1 MAEKIATRAAYG
13 EALVALA
20 EEYPELVVLDA
31 DLSGSTMT
39 KGFAKAHPDR
49 FYNMG
54 IAEANMTGV
63 AAGLAACGKKPFTN
77 TFAMFAAGRAWEQV
91 RNSIAYPRLNVKVVG
106 SHGGL
111 SVGEDGATHQCIE
124 DYAIMRAIP
133 NMMVVSPCDGPEM
146 RQAVRALLDYDGPAY
161 LRLGRLAVESVT
173 DAIPGY
179 TFHLGQGVTLRDG
192 SDVTVIAT
200 GMMVQMALK
209 AAESL
214 AAEGLSVRVLDMH
227 TIKPLDGELV
237 LKAALETGA
246 IVTTEEANV
255 VGGLGSAVAEFLAEH
270 HPVPVVRHGVNDV
283 FGRSGKAEAVLEAYG
298 LTPEGIAEYPRP
310 AGGVGAGGGGGRRQR
325 PAVGIPARGSGAAGR
340 TALRGA
346 VQRSRGAGRAH
357 GGVAVPQLPSR
368 GDPAGA
374 DGAAAGG
381 GRTL

>member
-1 MAEKIATRAAYG
+1 MADVKKIATRESYGNTLKELAAEG
-13 EALVALA
+13 HDD
-20 EEYPELVVLDA
+20 LVVLDA
-31 DLSGSTMT
+31 DLAAAT
-39 KGFAKAHPDR
+39 KTGMFRKAYPDR
-49 FYNMG
+49 HFDCG
-54 IAEANMTGV
+54 IAEGNMMGV
-63 AAGLAACGKKPFTN
+63 AAGLSTMGYVPFVSS
-77 TFAMFAAGRAWEQV
+77 FAMFAAGRAFEQV

-192 SDVTVIAT
+192 SDATVIAT

-209 AAESL
+209 AAERL
-214 AAEGLSVRVLDMH
+214 AEEGLSVRVLDMH

-298 LTPEGIAEYPRP
+298 LTPEGIAEKVRH
-310 AGGVGAGGGGGRRQR
+310 
-325 PAVGIPARGSGAAGR
+325 AVKRKK
-340 TALRGA
+340 
-346 VQRSRGAGRAH
+346 
-357 GGVAVPQLPSR
+357 
-368 GDPAGA
+368 
-374 DGAAAGG
+374 
-381 GRTL
+381 

>member
-63 AAGLAACGKKPFTN
+63 
-77 TFAMFAAGRAWEQV
+77 AAGRAWEQV

-192 SDVTVIAT
+192 SDATVIAT

-209 AAESL
+209 AAERL
-214 AAEGLSVRVLDMH
+214 AEEGLSVRVLDMH

-298 LTPEGIAEYPRP
+298 LTPEGIAEKVRH
-310 AGGVGAGGGGGRRQR
+310 
-325 PAVGIPARGSGAAGR
+325 AVKRKK
-340 TALRGA
+340 
-346 VQRSRGAGRAH
+346 
-357 GGVAVPQLPSR
+357 
-368 GDPAGA
+368 
-374 DGAAAGG
+374 
-381 GRTL
+381 

>member
-91 RNSIAYPRLNVKVVG
+91 RNSIAYPRLNV
-106 SHGGL
+106 
-111 SVGEDGATHQCIE
+111 
-124 DYAIMRAIP
+124 

-192 SDVTVIAT
+192 SDATVIAT

-209 AAESL
+209 AAERL
-214 AAEGLSVRVLDMH
+214 AEEGLSVRVLDMH

-270 HPVPVVRHGVNDV
+270 YPVPVVRHGVNDV

-298 LTPEGIAEYPRP
+298 LTPEGIAEKVRH
-310 AGGVGAGGGGGRRQR
+310 
-325 PAVGIPARGSGAAGR
+325 AVKRKK
-340 TALRGA
+340 
-346 VQRSRGAGRAH
+346 
-357 GGVAVPQLPSR
+357 
-368 GDPAGA
+368 
-374 DGAAAGG
+374 
-381 GRTL
+381 